1 MPFYMNI
8 LGASRKLLNK
18 TDKSF
23 CDSFSKYLQ
32 KHVVDV
38 TGHRCLML
46 HPQPPFLSYT
56 SISVI
61 PYIAKICMVT
71 MCYGANLMEQ
81 NFEQKNTTFPKFMMN
96 VVGVTVS
103 SQLSHV
109 VDVTGH
115 QKISATFINNCGSQ
129 YTLIAVVVALN

>member
-1 MPFYMNI
+1 MNI

-38 TGHRCLML
+38 TGHHWC
-46 HPQPPFLSYT
+46 PVTSTTPFLSYT

-103 SQLSHV
+103 NQMSQCCGCNGVH
-109 VDVTGH
+109 
-115 QKISATFINNCGSQ
+115 KISATFINNCGSQ